1 MTTYY
6 KVFTRAC
13 YALTVLVIA
22 LLFVENFIF
31 SSQLG
36 YLGFREVDDV
46 AFQYSIRQVHLNML
60 QGHIGKLLT
69 LNDYAYGWVFW
80 MTMSLVTFPFFLL
93 SYIGHIDWPL
103 IVAPRQISLLFAVLC
118 LLTLRKMLK
127 RFAMPE
133 WVCAGAVLML
143 TLLPF
148 TGYFSMRFG
157 TVNAIM
163 FFAML
168 SLYLAMR
175 DRALDLKELSKI
187 AISLAIAGAIKLTGL
202 MITPLVGYFVYKR
215 LKAQYGDQPL
225 PTWVFKAAAIFCV
238 TGVLLAAP
246 QLPYVIFKP
255 SLLRTYLEN
264 LQHFIEVTRIPSGS
278 SSTWQRFYEGA
289 LGTPGVA
296 VVYGILTCGL
306 LIGCS
311 ANGAAKKNPHRFEF
325 RAIVI
330 ALGMVGAYLSF
341 TVKNSLSLGSYF
353 TCISFL
359 FFLGLAPLLKNPR
372 AVWLLVVMIVVLMAD
387 AAQRAT
393 AELEQRS
400 TAWNHMSYYIKK
412 VQSTQKLELSQ
423 KTMACITAHQ
433 PLASLKH
440 IFLDYTAPS
449 LINSL
454 SLPNAC
460 VSLAW
465 NNLSYQSKY
474 CDTPVDF
481 LVLDSQ
487 AIGYLP
493 DDEFQ
498 RRMNNTNHSI
508 AEGYQ
513 RDKASRALLE
523 SSGQFG
529 NQTFRL
535 VCDLGET
542 RVFKAQ

>member
-1 MTTYY
+1 
-6 KVFTRAC
+6 
-13 YALTVLVIA
+13 
-22 LLFVENFIF
+22 
-31 SSQLG
+31 
-36 YLGFREVDDV
+36 
-46 AFQYSIRQVHLNML
+46 
-60 QGHIGKLLT
+60 
-69 LNDYAYGWVFW
+69 
-80 MTMSLVTFPFFLL
+80 
-93 SYIGHIDWPL
+93 
-103 IVAPRQISLLFAVLC
+103 
-118 LLTLRKMLK
+118 
-127 RFAMPE
+127 
-133 WVCAGAVLML
+133 
-143 TLLPF
+143 
-148 TGYFSMRFG
+148 
-157 TVNAIM
+157 
-163 FFAML
+163 
-168 SLYLAMR
+168 
-175 DRALDLKELSKI
+175 
-187 AISLAIAGAIKLTGL
+187 
-202 MITPLVGYFVYKR
+202 
-215 LKAQYGDQPL
+215 
-225 PTWVFKAAAIFCV
+225 
-238 TGVLLAAP
+238 
-246 QLPYVIFKP
+246 
-255 SLLRTYLEN
+255 
-264 LQHFIEVTRIPSGS
+264 
-278 SSTWQRFYEGA
+278 
-289 LGTPGVA
+289 
-296 VVYGILTCGL
+296 LTCGL
-306 LIGCS
+306 LIGCTGH
-311 ANGAAKKNPHRFEF
+311 GAAEKNSHRFEF
-325 RAIVI
+325 RVIVA

-372 AVWLLVVMIVVLMAD
+372 SVWLLVVMIGVLMAD

-412 VQSTQKLELSQ
+412 AQSTQKLELSQ

-481 LVLDSQ
+481 LVLDKQ

-498 RRMNNTNHSI
+498 RRMNSTNHSV

-529 NQTFRL
+529 NQTFSL

-542 RVFKAQ
+542 RVFKAK

>member
-1 MTTYY
+1 
-6 KVFTRAC
+6 
-13 YALTVLVIA
+13 LTI
-22 LLFVENFIF
+22 
-31 SSQLG
+31 
-36 YLGFREVDDV
+36 
-46 AFQYSIRQVHLNML
+46 
-60 QGHIGKLLT
+60 
-69 LNDYAYGWVFW
+69 NDYAYGWVFW

-93 SYIGHIDWPL
+93 SYFGHIDWPL
-103 IVAPRQISLLFAVLC
+103 IVAPRQISLLFAVFS
-118 LLTLRKMLK
+118 LLVLRKMLK
-127 RFAMPE
+127 RLAAPE
-133 WVCAGAVLML
+133 WGAAGAVLAMV
-143 TLLPF
+143 LLPF

-157 TVNAIM
+157 TVNAVM

-175 DRALDLKELSKI
+175 DRALNLKELLKVT
-187 AISLAIAGAIKLTGL
+187 ISLAIAGAIKLTGL
-202 MITPLVGYFVYKR
+202 MIAPLVVFFVYKR
-215 LKAQYGDQPL
+215 LKAQYGNQSL
-225 PTWVFKAAAIFCV
+225 PSWVFKAAVIFCGLSV
-238 TGVLLAAP
+238 VLAAP
-246 QLPYVIFKP
+246 QLTYAIFDP
-255 SLLRTYLEN
+255 SLLRAYLEN

-296 VVYGILTCGL
+296 VVYGILACGL
-306 LIGCS
+306 LIGCT
-311 ANGAAKKNPHRFEF
+311 AHGAAEKNPHRFVF
-325 RAIVI
+325 RVVVT

-372 AVWLLVVMIVVLMAD
+372 AVWLVVVMIGVLIAD

-393 AELEQRS
+393 AELEQRN

-412 VQSTQKLELSQ
+412 AQSTQKLELAQ

-481 LVLDSQ
+481 LVLDNQ

-498 RRMNNTNHSI
+498 RRMNNTNHSV